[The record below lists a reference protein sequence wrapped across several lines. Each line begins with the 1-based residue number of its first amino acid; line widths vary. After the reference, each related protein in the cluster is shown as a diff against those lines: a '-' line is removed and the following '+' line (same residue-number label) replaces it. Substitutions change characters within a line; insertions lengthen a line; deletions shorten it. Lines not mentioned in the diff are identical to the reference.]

1 MWRGNRLFGVH
12 INGIRDKAKQ
22 VKPLGVDPFLFLGAQ
37 YNIDGTELTPYQWNG
52 SQWLVYADFSS
63 YKLKTQRP
71 REDWNKFYQLSKWY
85 SVYDWIAD
93 NGYENF
99 SNWVG

>member
-1 MWRGNRLFGVH
+1 
-12 INGIRDKAKQ
+12 
-22 VKPLGVDPFLFLGAQ
+22 
-37 YNIDGTELTPYQWNG
+37 LTPYQWNG